1 MTLVDTDVLIA
12 HLRGLPA
19 AREWLVRERSR
30 GQLRIS
36 AVSVTEVMGGMRSA
50 ERPAVRSLMGAL
62 TCVPVSCEVAERA
75 GAYQRTYRRS
85 HSGISLGDYLVAAT
99 ADAGGEG
106 LATLNVRH
114 FPMFSG
120 LVAPFPANG

>member
-12 HLRGLPA
+12 HLRGIPA
-19 AREWLVRERSR
+19 ARDWLVHERSR
-30 GQLRIS
+30 GQLRVS
-36 AVSVTEVMGGMRSA
+36 AVSVTEVMGVMRSG
-50 ERPAVRSLMGAL
+50 ERSAVRSLMDAL

-85 HSGISLGDYLVAAT
+85 HSGISLGDYLIAAT

-114 FPMFSG
+114 FPMFPD

>member
-1 MTLVDTDVLIA
+1 MTLIDTGVLIA

-30 GQLRIS
+30 GQLMVS

-50 ERPAVRSLMGAL
+50 ERSAVRSLMGAL
-62 TCVPVSCEVAERA
+62 TCVPVTCEVAERA
-75 GAYQRTYRRS
+75 GAYQRAYRRS

-99 ADAGGEG
+99 ADAGGGG
-106 LATLNVRH
+106 LATSNVRH
-114 FPMFSG
+114 SPMFPD
-120 LVAPFPANG
+120 LVAPSPANG